1 MFGLSIFDLL
11 VIICYFLILIFIGFW
26 SMRRVKNQEDYFLG
40 GRKFG
45 KLIQVFAAFGQATS
59 ADTGPSVATTTMN
72 NGASG
77 IWSALMMLF
86 STPSYWFTGV
96 WYRRLRLLTMGDFFT
111 ERYSSKFLG
120 ASYAVLA
127 TISLTLLLSVGF
139 IGMSKTVLVMTP
151 KAPSEFTEKE
161 QVEYQKAQR
170 LEELVAADFTSLS
183 ADEKEELE
191 VLRTL
196 KPRSNFSHINKEI
209 LILTI
214 VLIVMIYSI
223 AGGLEAAFISDM
235 MQGIFIIILSIMLLP
250 FAFTQINL
258 IYGGSGF
265 MDAMRTI
272 HNQLPESFFEIFGS
286 PNSIDFTWYYIIA
299 IGIMATINVA
309 VGANQLVATGSAK
322 NEYNARFGLT
332 YGTYLKRITTVLW
345 GVTALAAVLLF
356 GNDVTDPDLLWGFAS
371 RELLGS
377 LNMGL
382 IGLMIAALMA
392 ALMSTADMMMITASG
407 LLTSSLYRPYFRQR
421 SERHY
426 VSVGRLLG
434 GVVVIG
440 AALITL
446 VNDSIFGQLKLL
458 WEFGMIYAAG
468 FWMGILWRR
477 TNRQAVWFS
486 ILTSLVLFFILPVI
500 LPLLFT
506 NMRYNDDLLLQT
518 NPELITR
525 TYTATPVDIE
535 MREKEIHEWKNLS
548 DPEKLNVPEPLPI
561 VVGQKFSKDYRHPRK
576 SIFWTKGIMYDE
588 NQNQYGGGL
597 LSLELVLYHKLGFD
611 LQSNSYALNET
622 IRVLTRTIIPFLI
635 IFLVS
640 IFSTHRQDEKHIL
653 DRFYVKMKT
662 PVKEDREEDLR
673 EMERSYQD
681 PKRFDHLLLFPNTQ
695 WQFTKWD
702 RTDSIGFLFSLLMVV
717 AILFF
722 LYFAV
727 NLGGKIDF

>member
-1 MFGLSIFDLL
+1 MFGLSIIDLV
-11 VIICYFLILIFIGFW
+11 VIIVYFIVLIFIGFW

-96 WYRRLRLLTMGDFFT
+96 WYRRLRLLTMGDFFA
-111 ERYSSKFLG
+111 ERFSSKLLG

-127 TISLTLLLSVGF
+127 SISLTFLLTVGF

-151 KAPSEFTEKE
+151 KSYDQLTVEEKD
-161 QVEYQKAQR
+161 EYHQAQR
-170 LEELVAADFTSLS
+170 LEELESTDFSFLTPG
-183 ADEKEELE
+183 EKDELE
-191 VLRTL
+191 ILRH
-196 KPRSNFSHINKEI
+196 KDPRSNFSHIDKGV
-209 LILTI
+209 LILSI
-214 VLIVMIYSI
+214 VIIVMIYSI

-235 MQGIFIIILSIMLLP
+235 MQGIFIIILSIMLIP
-250 FAFTQINL
+250 FAFNEINT

-272 HNQLPESFFEIFGS
+272 HKQLPESFFEIFGS
-286 PNSIDFTWYYIIA
+286 PNSIDFTWYYIVA

-356 GNDVTDPDLLWGFAS
+356 GKDVTDPDLLWGYAS
-371 RELLGS
+371 KELLGS
-377 LNMGL
+377 LNIGL

-407 LLTSSLYRPYFRQR
+407 LLTSSLYRPYFGNH
-421 SERHY
+421 SERHF
-426 VSVGRLLG
+426 VTIGRLLG
-434 GVVVIG
+434 ALVVIG
-440 AALITL
+440 AALITM
-446 VNDSIFGQLKLL
+446 VNDSLFGQLKML

-477 TNRQAVWFS
+477 TNRASVWTS
-486 ILTSLVLFFILPVI
+486 IVASLFLFFILPLI
-500 LPLLFT
+500 LPVIFGNLK
-506 NMRYNDDLLLQT
+506 YNETLLLQT
-518 NPELITR
+518 NPEPLTR
-525 TYTATPVDIE
+525 TYTVTQADVERRAMEISDW
-535 MREKEIHEWKNLS
+535 EKLS
-548 DPEKLNVPEPLPI
+548 DPEKLNVEKPKPL
-561 VVGQKFSKDYRHPRK
+561 VVGEKFSREYRLPRK
-576 SIFWTKGIMYDE
+576 AIFWTRGIAIDE
-588 NQNQYGGGL
+588 SGRRYGSGL
-597 LSLELVLYHKLGFD
+597 MSLELILYQWLGFD
-611 LQSNSYALNET
+611 LQNNSYALNET
-622 IRVLTRTIIPFLI
+622 IRVLTRTILPFLI
-635 IFLVS
+635 IFIISMLTS
-640 IFSTHRQDEKHIL
+640 HSEGEKKML

-662 PVKEDREEDLR
+662 PVREDKKEDEEEIR
-673 EMERSYQD
+673 KSYEN
-681 PKRFDHLLLFPNTQ
+681 PRRFDHLLLFPATQ
-695 WQFTKWD
+695 WQFTKWN
-702 RTDSIGFLFSLLMVV
+702 RTDTLGFILSVLMVV

>member
-1 MFGLSIFDLL
+1 MLGLSSIDLI
-11 VIICYFLILIFIGFW
+11 VILIYFIVLIFIGFW
-26 SMRRVKNQEDYFLG
+26 SMRRVKDQEDYFLG

-45 KLIQVFAAFGQATS
+45 KVIQMFAAFGQATS

-96 WYRRLRLLTMGDFFT
+96 WYRRLRLLTMGDFFA

-120 ASYAVLA
+120 ASYAILA
-127 TISLTLLLSVGF
+127 SISLTLLLSVGF

-151 KAPSEFTEKE
+151 KSFEELTVSEKE
-161 QVEYQKAQR
+161 EYMQARK
-170 LEELVAADFTSLS
+170 LEKLEAADFTTLS
-183 ADEKEELE
+183 QQEKQELE
-191 VLRTL
+191 TLRKI
-196 KPRSNFSHINKEI
+196 KPQSNFSHIDKGI

-214 VLIVMIYSI
+214 VIIVMIYSI

-235 MQGIFIIILSIMLLP
+235 MQGIFIIILSILLIP
-250 FAFTQINL
+250 FAMTQINQ
-258 IYGGSGF
+258 IYGSEGF
-265 MDAMRTI
+265 MGAMRTI
-272 HNQLPESFFEIFGS
+272 HKQLPESFFEIFGS

-299 IGIMATINVA
+299 IGVMATINVA

-356 GNDVTDPDLLWGFAS
+356 GNDVTDPDHLWGYAS
-371 RELLGS
+371 RELLGP
-377 LNMGL
+377 LNIGL

-407 LLTSSLYRPYFRQR
+407 LLTSSFYRPYFGGK
-421 SERHY
+421 SEKHY
-426 VSVGRLLG
+426 VTMGRLLG
-434 GVVVIG
+434 AVVVIG

-446 VNDSIFGQLKLL
+446 VNDSLFGQLKLL

-477 TNRQAVWFS
+477 TNRKAVWSS
-486 ILTSLVLFFILPVI
+486 ILISLLLFFVLPVI
-500 LPLLFT
+500 LPAIFSNL
-506 NMRYNDDLLLQT
+506 RYNEKLLLQT
-518 NPELITR
+518 DPQTVTR
-525 TYTATPVDIE
+525 TYTATIADVE
-535 MREKEIHEWKNLS
+535 MREQDILS
-548 DPEKLNVPEPLPI
+548 WDALSELGRAHGPRPESLVEG
-561 VVGQKFSKDYRHPRK
+561 VKFEKDYKLPRK
-576 SIFWTKGIMYDE
+576 AIFWTKGITIDE
-588 NQNQYGGGL
+588 NGKSYGSGL
-597 LSLELVLYHKLGFD
+597 LSLELVFYQALGFD
-611 LQSNSYALNET
+611 LRNNSYSLNET

-635 IFLVS
+635 IVLVS
-640 IFSTHRQDEKHIL
+640 FLYTHTREERKVL

-662 PVKEDREEDLR
+662 PVKEDKEEDKK
-673 EMERSYQD
+673 EMEESYRN
-681 PKRFDHLLLFPNTQ
+681 PHRFDHLLLFPKTQ
-695 WQFTKWD
+695 WQFTRWD
-702 RTDSIGFLFSLLMVV
+702 RTDSWGFTFSVLMVIG
-717 AILFF
+717 ILLF

>member
-1 MFGLSIFDLL
+1 MFGLSSLDIL
-11 VIICYFLILIFIGFW
+11 VIIFYFLILIFIGFW

-40 GRKFG
+40 GRRFG

-96 WYRRLRLLTMGDFFT
+96 WYRRLRLLTMGDFFS
-111 ERYSSKFLG
+111 ERFSSKLLG

-151 KAPSEFTEKE
+151 RTQAELTVGEKAEFEKAR
-161 QVEYQKAQR
+161 K
-170 LEELVAADFTSLS
+170 LEKLENTDFSKLTKEDKKELAI
-183 ADEKEELE
+183 
-191 VLRTL
+191 LRTL
-196 KPRSNFSHINKEI
+196 KPRSNFSHISKGM
-209 LILTI
+209 LILVI
-214 VLIVMIYSI
+214 VIIVMVYSI

-250 FAFTQINL
+250 FAFTEINSL
-258 IYGGSGF
+258 YGGSGV
-265 MDAMRTI
+265 MDALRSI
-272 HNQLPESFFEIFGS
+272 HKQLPESFFEIFGS
-286 PNSIDFTWYYIIA
+286 PRSIDFTWYYIVS

-356 GNDVTDPDLLWGFAS
+356 GSKVTDPDLMWGYAS

-377 LNMGL
+377 LDAGL

-407 LLTSSLYRPYFRQR
+407 LLTSSLYRPYFKVR

-426 VSVGRLLG
+426 VTVGRLLG
-434 GVVVIG
+434 GIVVIG
-440 AALITL
+440 AALITV

-468 FWMGILWRR
+468 FWLGILWKR
-477 TNRQAVWFS
+477 TNRQAVWSS
-486 ILTSLVLFFILPVI
+486 IVVSLLLFFVLPVI

-506 NMRYNDDLLLQT
+506 NMRYNSELLMQT
-518 NPELITR
+518 DPEIITR
-525 TYTATPVDIE
+525 TYIATPVDVE
-535 MREKEIHEWKNLS
+535 NREKEILEWQNLS
-548 DPEKLNVPEPLPI
+548 DPEKLNIPEPLALI
-561 VVGQKFSKDYRHPRK
+561 EGEKFSKDYRHPRK
-576 SIFWTKGIMYDE
+576 SIFWTKGINYNE
-588 NQNQYGGGL
+588 EGQQFGSGL
-597 LSLELVLYHKLGFD
+597 ISLELLFYQKLGFN
-611 LQSNSYALNET
+611 LQKNSYALNET
-622 IRVLTRTIIPFLI
+622 IRVLTRTLIPFLI

-640 IFSTHRQDEKHIL
+640 FLSQHPEEERKIL
-653 DRFYVKMKT
+653 DKFYAKMKT
-662 PVKEDREEDLR
+662 PVREDRVEDLK
-673 EMERSYQD
+673 EVEISYQE
-681 PKRFDHLLLFPNTQ
+681 PGRFDHLLLFPGTQ

-702 RTDSIGFLFSLLMVV
+702 RTDKIGFILSVLMVIG
-717 AILFF
+717 ILIF
-722 LYFAV
+722 LYIAV
-727 NLGGKIDF
+727 NLGGKIKI

>member
-1 MFGLSIFDLL
+1 MFGLSSIDLI
-11 VIICYFLILIFIGFW
+11 VIIIYFIVLIFIGFW
-26 SMRRVKNQEDYFLG
+26 SMRRVKDQEDYFLG

-45 KLIQVFAAFGQATS
+45 KVIQMFAAFGQATS

-96 WYRRLRLLTMGDFFT
+96 WYRRLRLLTMGDFFA

-120 ASYAVLA
+120 ASYAILA
-127 TISLTLLLSVGF
+127 SISLTLLLSVGF

-151 KAPSEFTEKE
+151 KSFEELTVSEKE
-161 QVEYQKAQR
+161 EYLQARK
-170 LEELVAADFTSLS
+170 LEKLEAADFTTLS
-183 ADEKEELE
+183 QQEKEELE
-191 VLRTL
+191 TLRKI
-196 KPRSNFSHINKEI
+196 KPQSNFSHIDKAM

-214 VLIVMIYSI
+214 VIIVMIYSI

-235 MQGIFIIILSIMLLP
+235 MQGIFIIILSILLIP
-250 FAFTQINL
+250 FAMTQINQ
-258 IYGGSGF
+258 IYGSEGF
-265 MDAMRTI
+265 MGAMRTI
-272 HNQLPESFFEIFGS
+272 HKQLPESFFEIFGS

-299 IGIMATINVA
+299 IGVMATINVA

-356 GNDVTDPDLLWGFAS
+356 GNDVTDPDHLWGYAS
-371 RELLGS
+371 RELLGP
-377 LNMGL
+377 LNIGL

-407 LLTSSLYRPYFRQR
+407 LLTSSFYHPYFGGK

-426 VSVGRLLG
+426 VTMGRLLG
-434 GVVVIG
+434 AVVVIG

-446 VNDSIFGQLKLL
+446 VNDSLFGQLKLL

-477 TNRQAVWFS
+477 TNRKAVWSS
-486 ILTSLVLFFILPVI
+486 ILISLLLFFVLPVI
-500 LPLLFT
+500 LPTIFSNL
-506 NMRYNDDLLLQT
+506 RYNEKLLLQT
-518 NPELITR
+518 DPQTVTR
-525 TYTATPVDIE
+525 TYTATIADVE
-535 MREKEIHEWKNLS
+535 MREQDILS
-548 DPEKLNVPEPLPI
+548 WDALSEVGRTRRPRPEPL
-561 VVGQKFSKDYRHPRK
+561 VEGKQFEKDYKLPRK
-576 SIFWTKGIMYDE
+576 AIFWTKGIAIDE
-588 NQNQYGGGL
+588 NGNSYGSGL
-597 LSLELVLYHKLGFD
+597 LSLELVFYQALGFD
-611 LQSNSYALNET
+611 LRNNSYSLNET

-635 IFLVS
+635 IILVS
-640 IFSTHRQDEKHIL
+640 FLYTHTHEERKVL

-662 PVKEDREEDLR
+662 PVKEDKEEDKI
-673 EMERSYQD
+673 EMEESYRN
-681 PKRFDHLLLFPNTQ
+681 PHRFDHLLLFPKTE
-695 WQFTKWD
+695 WQFTRWD
-702 RTDSIGFLFSLLMVV
+702 RTDSWGFFFSVLMVIG
-717 AILFF
+717 ILLF